1 MIRAFLIFGFL
12 ASLSRAEVIDR
23 IAVTLDNQVI
33 TESEMLRE
41 IRLAAFL
48 NGDALDFSADAKR
61 KAADRLVEQK
71 LIRKE
76 IELGHYVAPAPAE
89 VEPMLKQIQSQR
101 FENLKAYRE
110 AVEKYGV
117 TEDDLKSHLIWQATL
132 LRFID
137 VRFRPGIQISDSE
150 IHQYFDKELPSLE
163 KQAGRNRR
171 LSLDELRDKIEETL
185 TDERIDKQMDDWLKE
200 ARKRTR
206 VNYRDE
212 VFK

>member
-1 MIRAFLIFGFL
+1 MTRVFLILGLL
-12 ASLSRAEVIDR
+12 AGHSRAEVIDR

-33 TESEMLRE
+33 TESEILRE
-41 IRLAAFL
+41 IRLTAFL

-76 IELGHYVAPAPAE
+76 IEVGHYVAPAAAE

-101 FENLKAYRE
+101 FENLKAYNE
-110 AVEKYGV
+110 AVEKYRV
-117 TEDDLKSHLIWQATL
+117 TEDDLKAHLVWQATL

-137 VRFRPGIQISDSE
+137 TRFRPGIQISDIE

-171 LSLDELRDKIEETL
+171 VSLDELRDKIEETL

-206 VNYRDE
+206 VDYRAE